1 MNRQERARVIAS
13 LTDDEIRQLRER
25 MSDSDAHDAADRRFA
40 RRLFGGSDDGDDQDV
55 DDDQD
60 DGEYTEEQRQWAKD
74 LFATLGDDNDDVLAG
89 LASGRTIGRT
99 TPPAREPIP
108 HNEFRFS

>member
-25 MSDSDAHDAADRRFA
+25 ISDSDAHDAADRRFA
-40 RRLFGGSDDGDDQDV
+40 RNLFSGSDADGDDQDL
-55 DDDQD
+55 DDD
-60 DGEYTEEQRQWAKD
+60 EYTEEQRQWAKD
-74 LFATLGDDNDDVLAG
+74 LFATLGDDNDDGLAG
-89 LASGRTIGRT
+89 LKSGRTIGRT
-99 TPPAREPIP
+99 TSPTRDPTP